1 MLKNNYTVID
11 AIMEWT
17 MANSNDRLR
26 LKRKKDCAC
35 ISIIQDTFFSR
46 AKQQTVSFIRSNI
59 RFSYSIVRR
68 NLILPEALIKVQ
80 NRRL

>member
-35 ISIIQDTFFSR
+35 ISIIQDIFFSR

-59 RFSYSIVRR
+59 RFSLFEEI
-68 NLILPEALIKVQ
+68 
-80 NRRL
+80 